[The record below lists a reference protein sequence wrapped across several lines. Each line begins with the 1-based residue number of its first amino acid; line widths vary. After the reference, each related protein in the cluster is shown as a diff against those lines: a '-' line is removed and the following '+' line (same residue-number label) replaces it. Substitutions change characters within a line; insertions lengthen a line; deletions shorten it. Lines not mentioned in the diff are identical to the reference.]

1 MASKDGAG
9 TAVAE
14 VDAIIEGVGGWKGQR
29 MAQIRALVKEADPDV
44 VEEVK
49 WKKPS
54 NPAGVP
60 TYYHDGMIGTL
71 QAFKSKV
78 KFTFANGAELEDPE
92 DIFNASLGGNAMRAI
107 DLHEGDK
114 IDEAAFKSLVRA
126 AVALNEA

>member
-1 MASKDGAG
+1 MTTDPGDAG
-9 TAVAE
+9 EE
-14 VDAIIEGVGGWKGQR
+14 VDAIIEDEGGWKGEI
-29 MAQIRALVKEADPDV
+29 MAHLRALVKEADPDV

-78 KFTFANGAELEDPE
+78 KFTFASGADLEGPE
-92 DIFNASLGGNAMRAI
+92 GVFNASLGGNAMRAI
-107 DLHEGDK
+107 DLFEGDEL
-114 IDEAAFKSLVRA
+114 DEEAFKDLIRA
-126 AVALNEA
+126 AVALNAP